1 LGKFT
6 LTVNGYNLAG
16 QIASLINKGGQ
27 LKHILTTYSI
37 LNNPV
42 QYLIELNGE
51 TVIGVVGLHVQN
63 ARVTEIKHLCVHPD
77 YRNRGLGKRLLE
89 RSIEMAS
96 TEFVYGLV
104 RSDNAVNIRNNLRI
118 GMKAIGKKPGRN
130 YSLII
135 FARRKEHAAGTAI
148 NRTV

>member
-27 LKHILTTYSI
+27 LRHILTTHSI
-37 LNNPV
+37 LNNNV
-42 QYLIELNGE
+42 QYLIELDRDVVVG
-51 TVIGVVGLHVQN
+51 VIGLEVQN
-63 ARVTEIKHLCVHPD
+63 ARVTELKHLCVHPD
-77 YRNRGLGKRLLE
+77 YRSKGIGKKLLE
-89 RSIEMAS
+89 CGIAMAS

-104 RSDNAVNIRNNLRI
+104 RSDNNVNIRNNLRL
-118 GMKAIGKKPGRN
+118 GMIPIGKKPGRN

-135 FARRKEHAAGTAI
+135 FARRKHHGSGQ
-148 NRTV
+148 TVSRSV